1 MNFYHKYWY
10 FKEAISPR
18 TCDEIIRY
26 GLSQKNREQIAIAI
40 SNRELNLT
48 KSYACCMFRNT
59 QPMLE
64 DCLTILEECGD
75 VEDAKEYQ
83 GGEEER
89 ARDRVVEIAC
99 EIAEMYG
106 GMEYE

>member
-1 MNFYHKYWY
+1 MN
-10 FKEAISPR
+10 E
-18 TCDEIIRY
+18 
-26 GLSQKNREQIAIAI
+26 KNREQIAIAI

-48 KSYACCMFRNT
+48 KSYAYCMFRNT

-89 ARDRVVEIAC
+89 AIDRVVEIAC

-106 GMEYE
+106 GMDYE